1 MAGNGNFI
9 KLDRKIL
16 DWQWY
21 SDPNTKAVFLHCLLR
36 ANWKDGKWKNY
47 EYKRGQFIT
56 SLSNLATDLKLT
68 IRQTRTAL
76 ARLEST
82 GELTSWADNKVRII
96 TVNNYD
102 LYQGVDKQNGRQ
114 TTSKRQATRQSNDK
128 QNDNST
134 RKNTTYSIK
143 EEKEDKERA
152 SAESCPSGEFETDPD
167 DYLANYY
174 KMRGG

>member
-1 MAGNGNFI
+1 MARNGNFI

-21 SDPNTKAVFLHCLLR
+21 GDPNTRAVFIHCLLK
-36 ANWKDGKWKNY
+36 ANWQDKVWNGY
-47 EYKRGQFIT
+47 TCKRGQLIT
-56 SLSNLATDLKLT
+56 SLPNLATDLKLT
-68 IRQTRTAL
+68 IQQARTAL
-76 ARLEST
+76 SHLEST
-82 GELTSWADNKVRII
+82 GEITCWADNKIRII

-102 LYQGVDKQNGRQ
+102 KYQTVNRQNNRQSTGNQQAEQQ
-114 TTSKRQATRQSNDK
+114 TTNRQINSNIRNIKKD
-128 QNDNST
+128 
-134 RKNTTYSIK
+134 TTYLK
-143 EEKEDKERA
+143 ENKERA

>member
-16 DWQWY
+16 DWRWY

-56 SLSNLATDLKLT
+56 SLPNLATDLKLT
-68 IRQTRTAL
+68 IQQARTAL
-76 ARLEST
+76 SHLEST
-82 GELTSWADNKVRII
+82 GEITCWADNKVRII

-102 LYQGVDKQNGRQ
+102 KYQTVNRQDNRQSTGNQQAEQQ
-114 TTSKRQATRQSNDK
+114 TTNRQIN
-128 QNDNST
+128 NST
-134 RKNTTYSIK
+134 RNNTTYYIK
-143 EEKEDKERA
+143 EEKEYKEGA
-152 SAESCPSGEFETDPD
+152 SANSLPSGVVETDPD
-167 DYLANYY
+167 DYMANYY
-174 KMRGG
+174 KTRG